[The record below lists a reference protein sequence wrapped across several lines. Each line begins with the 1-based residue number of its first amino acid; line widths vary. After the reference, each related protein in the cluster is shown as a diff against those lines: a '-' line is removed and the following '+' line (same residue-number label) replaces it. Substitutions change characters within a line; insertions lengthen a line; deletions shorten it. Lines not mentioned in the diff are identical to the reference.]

1 MFQVLT
7 SHFIFATPI
16 LIFKKGEEW
25 ISMVKWGFNVLS
37 GGKYHKKTGQ
47 RSQALKPL
55 HVLEDLRQLMK
66 NVNIEVVAKSFFE

>member
-1 MFQVLT
+1 MN
-7 SHFIFATPI
+7 
-16 LIFKKGEEW
+16 KYG
-25 ISMVKWGFNVLS
+25 KWGFHVLS

-47 RSQALKPL
+47 RSQELKPL

>member
-1 MFQVLT
+1 MN
-7 SHFIFATPI
+7 
-16 LIFKKGEEW
+16 KYG
-25 ISMVKWGFNVLS
+25 KWGFHVLS